1 MHWRDDGFLVDERGI
16 MIGFEGPSLFYGRN
30 YRVLGDFPYMTM
42 IERKYRNALDGRAWV
57 EAEVKLRAVAELA

>member
-1 MHWRDDGFLVDERGI
+1 MDERGTI
-16 MIGFEGPSLFYGRN
+16 VGFEGLSSSYGRN
-30 YRVLGDFPYMTM
+30 YRVLGDFPFMTV